1 MQIFPNGTMTY
12 VLPAALQQEEQA
24 SFSEQDTQEQER
36 KSVICT
42 ITALSE
48 EGYQNGVFRSCRFS
62 VTCNLEDVGIE
73 FNNVQNVSLSHDIK
87 GDLGTF
93 HIQHIEFYTITQTV
107 EVRLYARFMPNGTL
121 EVIAKTQ
128 GGLDP
133 ETGYPVPASVAYGD
147 PIPCQI
153 VPVRRDNLARDSHG
167 EHYVNASYKVY
178 IAQRPFPD
186 ERIRLKGR
194 DGGVIGEFSVISA
207 EQLDAVC
214 ETVITV

>member
-12 VLPAALQQEEQA
+12 EISSSV
-24 SFSEQDTQEQER
+24 QDTQEQER
-36 KSVICT
+36 KSVVCT

-48 EGYQNGVFRSCRFS
+48 EGYQNGVYRSCRFS
-62 VTCNLEDVGIE
+62 VTCNLEDVGFG

-107 EVRLYARFMPNGTL
+107 EARLYARFVPNGTL
-121 EVIAKTQ
+121 EVITKT
-128 GGLDP
+128 GGGIDA
-133 ETGYPVPASVAYGD
+133 ETGYPVPASVSYGD
-147 PIPCQI
+147 PIACQI
-153 VPVRRDNLARDSHG
+153 VPVKRDNLARDSHG
-167 EHYVNASYKVY
+167 EAYTGESYKVY
-178 IAQRPFPD
+178 IVQRPFPD
-186 ERIRLKGR
+186 ERVRLKGR

-214 ETVITV
+214 ETLITV